1 MYKKLAFSRLKQSW
15 LVIMSRERGSG
26 CIFRRHGFKEGDGQ
40 RSKGMANIFMKFLI
54 FLPVVIFFVTSCA
67 SQKDIIYLNSQ
78 LNALYRQTKK
88 EGKRV
93 EISIKELKEIER
105 VLKDDQESIR
115 LSLAQLGA
123 DLVEIK
129 DNIQGLTG
137 RVEENAYLL
146 KRTVEEDTTEEDAL
160 VSQMK
165 KLSLM
170 AEDLKSRI
178 ESLENYVSFEIDLNK
193 KKAGSKKAS
202 PDRGIGRKDSSPP
215 EKKELRESKIYERTI
230 EYYKD
235 GRYDEAIAGFKNFVR
250 SYPRSDLADNAHF
263 WIGECHRAV
272 EKYEEAIL
280 AYQRVIND
288 YPKGNKVPSA
298 MLHQAIAYEKIN
310 DKTAANLVFKRL
322 VKRFPTTKEAEIAR
336 KRLSKK

>member
-1 MYKKLAFSRLKQSW
+1 MDK
-15 LVIMSRERGSG
+15 
-26 CIFRRHGFKEGDGQ
+26 
-40 RSKGMANIFMKFLI
+40 IFMKFLI

-105 VLKDDQESIR
+105 VLKNDQDSIR

-123 DLVEIK
+123 DLAEIK

-137 RVEENAYLL
+137 RVEENSYLL
-146 KRTVEEDTTEEDAL
+146 KRTVEGDTTEEDSL

-178 ESLENYVSFEIDLNK
+178 ESIENHVSFEITLTK
-193 KKAGSKKAS
+193 KKAGSEKAL
-202 PDRGIGRKDSSPP
+202 PDQDIGKKDSSLP
-215 EKKELRESKIYERTI
+215 EKKELTESEIYERTMV
-230 EYYKD
+230 YYKD
-235 GRYDEAIAGFKNFVR
+235 GRYGEAIAGFKSFVK

-280 AYQRVIND
+280 AYQRVING
-288 YPKGNKVPSA
+288 YPNGNKVPSA
-298 MLHQAIAYEKIN
+298 MLHQALAFEKIN
-310 DKTAANLVFKRL
+310 DKITANLVFKKL
-322 VKRFPTTKEAEIAR
+322 VKGFPKTEEAEIAR
-336 KRLSKK
+336 KKLSKK

>member
-1 MYKKLAFSRLKQSW
+1 
-15 LVIMSRERGSG
+15 
-26 CIFRRHGFKEGDGQ
+26 
-40 RSKGMANIFMKFLI
+40 MANIFMKFLI

-93 EISIKELKEIER
+93 EKSIRELEEAIKANEAKQKKIER

-115 LSLAQLGA
+115 LIRLSLARLGA
-123 DLVEIK
+123 DFAEIK

-137 RVEENAYLL
+137 RVEEGTYLL

-160 VSQMK
+160 VSQME

-178 ESLENYVSFEIDLNK
+178 ESIENYVSFEIAHKK
-193 KKAGSKKAS
+193 KKAGSEKAS
-202 PDRGIGRKDSSPP
+202 PNQDIGKKDSSPP
-215 EKKELRESKIYERTI
+215 EKKELTESEIYERTMV
-230 EYYKD
+230 YYKD
-235 GRYDEAIAGFKNFVR
+235 GRYGEAMAGFQDFVR
-250 SYPRSDLADNAHF
+250 LYPRSDLADNAHF
-263 WIGECHRAV
+263 WIGECHRV
-272 EKYEEAIL
+272 VGKYEEAIL

-298 MLHQAIAYEKIN
+298 MLHQAIAFEKIN
-310 DKTAANLVFKRL
+310 DKITANLVFKKL
-322 VKRFPTTKEAEIAR
+322 VKGFPKTKEAEIAR

>member
-1 MYKKLAFSRLKQSW
+1 
-15 LVIMSRERGSG
+15 
-26 CIFRRHGFKEGDGQ
+26 
-40 RSKGMANIFMKFLI
+40 MANIFMKFLI

-93 EISIKELKEIER
+93 EKSIRELEEAIKANEAKQKKIER

-115 LSLAQLGA
+115 LNLARLGA
-123 DLVEIK
+123 DFAEIK

-137 RVEENAYLL
+137 RVDESTYLL
-146 KRTVEEDTTEEDAL
+146 KRTVEGDTTEEDAL
-160 VSQMK
+160 VSQMRR
-165 KLSLM
+165 LSLM

-178 ESLENYVSFEIDLNK
+178 ESLENYVSFEITHNK
-193 KKAGSKKAS
+193 KKAGPEKAS
-202 PDRGIGRKDSSPP
+202 PNQDIGEKDSSLP
-215 EKKELRESKIYERTI
+215 EKKELTESEIYERTMA
-230 EYYKD
+230 YYKD
-235 GRYDEAIAGFKNFVR
+235 GRYGEAIAGFQDFVR
-250 SYPRSDLADNAHF
+250 LYPRSDLADNAYF
-263 WIGECHRAV
+263 WIGECYRAV

-280 AYQRVIND
+280 TYQRVIND

-298 MLHQAIAYEKIN
+298 MLQQAITFEKIN
-310 DKTAANLVFKRL
+310 DKITANLVFKKL
-322 VKRFPTTKEAEIAR
+322 LKGFPKTKEAEIAR

>member
-1 MYKKLAFSRLKQSW
+1 MDK
-15 LVIMSRERGSG
+15 
-26 CIFRRHGFKEGDGQ
+26 
-40 RSKGMANIFMKFLI
+40 IFMKFLI

-105 VLKDDQESIR
+105 VLKNDQDSIR

-123 DLVEIK
+123 DLAEIK

-137 RVEENAYLL
+137 RVEENSYLL
-146 KRTVEEDTTEEDAL
+146 KRTVEGDTTEEDSL

-178 ESLENYVSFEIDLNK
+178 ESIENHVSFEITLTK
-193 KKAGSKKAS
+193 KKAGSEKAL
-202 PDRGIGRKDSSPP
+202 PDQDIGKKDSSLP
-215 EKKELRESKIYERTI
+215 EKKELTESEIYERTMV
-230 EYYKD
+230 YYKD
-235 GRYDEAIAGFKNFVR
+235 GRYGEAIAGFKSFVK

-280 AYQRVIND
+280 AYQRVING
-288 YPKGNKVPSA
+288 YPNGNKVPSA
-298 MLHQAIAYEKIN
+298 MLHQALAFEKIN
-310 DKTAANLVFKRL
+310 DKITANLVFKKL
-322 VKRFPTTKEAEIAR
+322 VKRFPKTEEAEIAR

>member
-1 MYKKLAFSRLKQSW
+1 
-15 LVIMSRERGSG
+15 
-26 CIFRRHGFKEGDGQ
+26 
-40 RSKGMANIFMKFLI
+40 MKFLI

-93 EISIKELKEIER
+93 EKSIRELEEAIKANEAKQKKIER

-115 LSLAQLGA
+115 LIRLSLARLGA
-123 DLVEIK
+123 DFAEIK

-137 RVEENAYLL
+137 RVEEGTYLL

-178 ESLENYVSFEIDLNK
+178 ESIENYVSFEIAHNK
-193 KKAGSKKAS
+193 KKAGSEKAS
-202 PDRGIGRKDSSPP
+202 PNQDIGKKDSSPP
-215 EKKELRESKIYERTI
+215 EKKELTESEIYERI
-230 EYYKD
+230 MVYYKD
-235 GRYDEAIAGFKNFVR
+235 GRYGEAIAGFQDFVR
-250 SYPRSDLADNAHF
+250 LYPRSDLADNAHF
-263 WIGECHRAV
+263 WIGECHRV
-272 EKYEEAIL
+272 VGKYEEAIL

-298 MLHQAIAYEKIN
+298 MLHQAIAFEKIN
-310 DKTAANLVFKRL
+310 DKITANLVFKKL
-322 VKRFPTTKEAEIAR
+322 LKGFPKTKEADIAR

>member
-1 MYKKLAFSRLKQSW
+1 
-15 LVIMSRERGSG
+15 
-26 CIFRRHGFKEGDGQ
+26 
-40 RSKGMANIFMKFLI
+40 MANIFMKFLI

-93 EISIKELKEIER
+93 EKSIRELEEAIKANEAKQKKIER

-115 LSLAQLGA
+115 LIRLSLARLGA
-123 DLVEIK
+123 DFAEIK

-137 RVEENAYLL
+137 RVEEGTYLL

-178 ESLENYVSFEIDLNK
+178 ESIENYVSFEIAHNK
-193 KKAGSKKAS
+193 KKAGSEKAS
-202 PDRGIGRKDSSPP
+202 PNQDIGKKDSSPP
-215 EKKELRESKIYERTI
+215 EKKELTESEIYERI
-230 EYYKD
+230 MVYYKD
-235 GRYDEAIAGFKNFVR
+235 GRYGEAIAGFQDFVR
-250 SYPRSDLADNAHF
+250 LYPRSDLADNAHF
-263 WIGECHRAV
+263 WIGECHRV
-272 EKYEEAIL
+272 VGKYEEAIL

-298 MLHQAIAYEKIN
+298 MLHQAIAFEKIN
-310 DKTAANLVFKRL
+310 DKITANLVFKKL
-322 VKRFPTTKEAEIAR
+322 LKGFPKTKEADIAR

>member
-1 MYKKLAFSRLKQSW
+1 MDK
-15 LVIMSRERGSG
+15 
-26 CIFRRHGFKEGDGQ
+26 
-40 RSKGMANIFMKFLI
+40 IFMKFLI

-105 VLKDDQESIR
+105 VLKNDQDSIR

-123 DLVEIK
+123 DLAEIK

-137 RVEENAYLL
+137 RVEENSYLL
-146 KRTVEEDTTEEDAL
+146 KRTVEGDTTEEDSL

-178 ESLENYVSFEIDLNK
+178 ESIENHVSFEITLTK
-193 KKAGSKKAS
+193 KKAGSEKAL
-202 PDRGIGRKDSSPP
+202 PDQDIGKKDSSLP
-215 EKKELRESKIYERTI
+215 EKKELTESEIYERTMV
-230 EYYKD
+230 YYKD
-235 GRYDEAIAGFKNFVR
+235 GRYGEAIAGFKSFVK

-288 YPKGNKVPSA
+288 YPNGNKVPSA
-298 MLHQAIAYEKIN
+298 MLHQALAFEKIN
-310 DKTAANLVFKRL
+310 DKITANLVFKKL
-322 VKRFPTTKEAEIAR
+322 VKGFPKTEEAEIAR

>member
-1 MYKKLAFSRLKQSW
+1 
-15 LVIMSRERGSG
+15 
-26 CIFRRHGFKEGDGQ
+26 
-40 RSKGMANIFMKFLI
+40 MANIFMKFLI

-67 SQKDIIYLNSQ
+67 SQKDIVYLNSQ

-93 EISIKELKEIER
+93 EVSIR

-115 LSLAQLGA
+115 LSLARLEA

-129 DNIQGLTG
+129 DTIQGLTG
-137 RVEENAYLL
+137 RVEENTYLL
-146 KRTVEEDTTEEDAL
+146 KRTIEEDTTKEDAL

-165 KLSLM
+165 NLSLM

-178 ESLENYVSFEIDLNK
+178 ESLENYVSFEITLTK

-202 PDRGIGRKDSSPP
+202 PDQGTGKKDSSLP
-215 EKKELRESKIYERTI
+215 EKKELMESEIYERTMV
-230 EYYKD
+230 YYKD
-235 GRYDEAIAGFKNFVR
+235 GRYGEAIAGFKNFAR

-288 YPKGNKVPSA
+288 YPNGNKVPSA
-298 MLHQAIAYEKIN
+298 MLQQAIAFEKIN
-310 DKTAANLVFKRL
+310 DKTTANLVFKKL
-322 VKRFPTTKEAEIAR
+322 LKRFPKTEEAEIAR

>member
-1 MYKKLAFSRLKQSW
+1 
-15 LVIMSRERGSG
+15 
-26 CIFRRHGFKEGDGQ
+26 
-40 RSKGMANIFMKFLI
+40 MKFLV
-54 FLPVVIFFVTSCA
+54 FFPVVIFFIISCA

-105 VLKDDQESIR
+105 VLKDDQDSIR
-115 LSLAQLGA
+115 LSLARLGA
-123 DLVEIK
+123 DLAEIK

-137 RVEENAYLL
+137 RVEENSYLL
-146 KRTVEEDTTEEDAL
+146 KRTVEGDTTEEDAL

-178 ESLENYVSFEIDLNK
+178 ESIENHVSFEITLTK
-193 KKAGSKKAS
+193 KKAGPEKAL
-202 PDRGIGRKDSSPP
+202 PDQDIGKKDSSPP
-215 EKKELRESKIYERTI
+215 EKKELTESEIYERTMV
-230 EYYKD
+230 YYKD
-235 GRYDEAIAGFKNFVR
+235 GRYGEAIAGFKNFVR

-288 YPKGNKVPSA
+288 YPNGNKVPSA
-298 MLHQAIAYEKIN
+298 MFHQAIAFEKIN
-310 DKTAANLVFKRL
+310 DKITANLVFKKL
-322 VKRFPTTKEAEIAR
+322 VKRFPKTEEAEIAR

>member
-1 MYKKLAFSRLKQSW
+1 
-15 LVIMSRERGSG
+15 
-26 CIFRRHGFKEGDGQ
+26 
-40 RSKGMANIFMKFLI
+40 MANIFMKFLI
-54 FLPVVIFFVTSCA
+54 FLPVVIFFITSCA

-93 EISIKELKEIER
+93 EKSIRELEEAIKANEAKHKKIER

-115 LSLAQLGA
+115 LIRLSLARLGA
-123 DLVEIK
+123 DFAEIK

-137 RVEENAYLL
+137 RVEEGTYLL

-160 VSQMK
+160 VSQMR

-178 ESLENYVSFEIDLNK
+178 ESIENYVSFEITHNK
-193 KKAGSKKAS
+193 KKAGSEKAS
-202 PDRGIGRKDSSPP
+202 PDQDIGKRDSPPP
-215 EKKELRESKIYERTI
+215 EKKELTESEIYERTMV
-230 EYYKD
+230 YYKD
-235 GRYDEAIAGFKNFVR
+235 GRYGEAIAGFQDFVR
-250 SYPRSDLADNAHF
+250 LYPRSDLADNAYF
-263 WIGECHRAV
+263 WIGECHRV
-272 EKYEEAIL
+272 VGKYEEAIL
-280 AYQRVIND
+280 AFQRVIND

-298 MLHQAIAYEKIN
+298 MLHQAIAFEKIN
-310 DKTAANLVFKRL
+310 DKITANLVFKKL
-322 VKRFPTTKEAEIAR
+322 LKGFPKTKEAEIAR